1 MNWRIGGFVFLMS
14 RTGYFLDKF
23 VYLHYKNINK
33 QTQFLEKVSGFVDS
47 RLVVWFDEQGMK
59 LVLIIQK

>member
-1 MNWRIGGFVFLMS
+1 MS